1 MSASL
6 KSFTGTLVLVGAGKM
21 GGAMLEGWLAL
32 GLDPALVAILE
43 PKPAPEIDAL
53 KDRGVRVNPAPA
65 SVTDAAVILLA
76 VKPQVA
82 AEVVPG
88 LKALMRPDTV
98 AVSVMAGK
106 TLRFLEGALGNGAI
120 VRSIPNTPAA
130 VGRGITVAVANGRV
144 TAAQRAL
151 SHTLLSSVGVVEWVD
166 DEGLIDAATAVSGS
180 GPAYVF
186 LLAESLARAGAAAG
200 LPADLAARLARA
212 TVAGSGELLHRSPLD
227 AATLRQ
233 NVTSPA
239 GTTAAALAVLM
250 ATDGL
255 DPLMEKAVAAA
266 TSRSRELAG

>member
-1 MSASL
+1 
-6 KSFTGTLVLVGAGKM
+6 
-21 GGAMLEGWLAL
+21 MLEGWVRLGFPRQQIVVLEPNPSDDVLAL
-32 GLDPALVAILE
+32 ARL
-43 PKPAPEIDAL
+43 
-53 KDRGVRVNPAPA
+53 GVRFNPPA
-65 SVTDAAVILLA
+65 SDITDVAFIVLA

-82 AEVVPG
+82 ADIVPG
-88 LKALMRPDTV
+88 LKAFVGPNTV

-106 TLRFLEGALGNGAI
+106 TLSFLARALGNCAI

-130 VGRGITVAVANGRV
+130 IGRGITAAVANAKV
-144 TAAQRAL
+144 TPAQRAIAQR
-151 SHTLLSSVGVVEWVD
+151 LLAAVGAVEWVG

-212 TVAGSGELLHRSPLD
+212 TVAGSGELLHQSPLD

-233 NVTSPA
+233 NVTSPG

-250 ATDGL
+250 AADGL
-255 DPLMEKAVAAA
+255 DRLMEQAVAAA
-266 TSRSRELAG
+266 TKRSRELAG